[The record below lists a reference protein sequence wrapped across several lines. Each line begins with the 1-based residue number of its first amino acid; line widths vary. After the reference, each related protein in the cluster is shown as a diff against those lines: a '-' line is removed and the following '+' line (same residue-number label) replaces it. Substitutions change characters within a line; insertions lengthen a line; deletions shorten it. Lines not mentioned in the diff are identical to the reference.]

1 MFNQQSTIMKKLT
14 VSIVAI
20 FFSLAISAQ
29 TVFSIP
35 ELNDSQNL
43 TMATALCYNNI
54 IMGINFAKSQGKTVE
69 EYAKYCGDQI
79 EVAYDKEMG
88 FEKFVNDHIYSFV
101 AIAGNVVILSQSEN
115 RIVFRIS
122 QVYTALE
129 TQGPFWNVSYA
140 EMMKWL
146 EVVYIQI
153 SDYLGLSYGMKIT
166 DEGVEITIGK
176 K

>member
-1 MFNQQSTIMKKLT
+1 MNKLT
-14 VSIVAI
+14 VSVVAI

-29 TVFSIP
+29 TVFFVP
-35 ELNDSQNL
+35 ELNDSLKLQ
-43 TMATALCYNNI
+43 MAKGLCYNNI

-69 EYAKYCGDQI
+69 EYARYGGDQ
-79 EVAYDKEMG
+79 VKVVYDKEMG

-101 AIAGNVVILSQSEN
+101 AMAGNVVILSQSEN
-115 RIVFRIS
+115 KIVFRIS
-122 QVYTALE
+122 QVYPALE

-146 EVVYIQI
+146 EIVYIQI
-153 SDYLGLSYGMKIT
+153 SDYLGLSYAMKIT